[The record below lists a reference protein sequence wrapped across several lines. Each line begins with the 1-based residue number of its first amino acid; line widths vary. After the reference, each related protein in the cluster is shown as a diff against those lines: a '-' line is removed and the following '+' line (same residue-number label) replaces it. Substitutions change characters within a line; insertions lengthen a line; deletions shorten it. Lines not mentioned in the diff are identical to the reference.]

1 MDEQKTSSD
10 SHNSLFKRILYA
22 LGVAKPPDTTED
34 LEQEIQELIEEGE
47 EHGLISRQEGEMISS
62 IFDFRDTLIREIMTP
77 SSDIISASSTTSVSE
92 LVDLI
97 KKYGFSR
104 IPIYSDNPDHIIGI
118 LHAKD
123 LLIRG
128 CSESSNLIESMV
140 KPVFLAQENQKITTL
155 LRDFQS
161 KNTHMAIV
169 TDEFGSIRGLI
180 TLEDVLEEIVGEIED
195 ESDKPEEQWHLID
208 EQTLITS
215 GKVNLEE
222 IENFFHVAL
231 PDGPY
236 ESVAGFIIDKFDRV
250 PETGTKTFFQSLTF
264 TVLSASKR
272 RVETIKIHQDVSG
285 LTS

>member
-1 MDEQKTSSD
+1 
-10 SHNSLFKRILYA
+10 
-22 LGVAKPPDTTED
+22 
-34 LEQEIQELIEEGE
+34 
-47 EHGLISRQEGEMISS
+47 
-62 IFDFRDTLIREIMTP
+62 
-77 SSDIISASSTTSVSE
+77 ISASSTVTTRE
-92 LVDLI
+92 LIELI
-97 KKYGFSR
+97 RKHGFSR
-104 IPIYSDNPDHIIGI
+104 IPIYSENPDHIIGI

-123 LLIRG
+123 LLISG

-140 KPVFLAQENQKITTL
+140 KSVFFAQENQKITTL

-161 KNTHMAIV
+161 KNTHMAVV

-208 EQTLITS
+208 EHTLITS

-222 IENFFHVAL
+222 IENFFHVSL
-231 PDGPY
+231 PDGHY

-250 PETGTKTFFQSLTF
+250 PETGAETTFQSLTF

-272 RVETIKIHQDVSG
+272 RIETIKIHQDVSG

>member
-22 LGVAKPPDTTED
+22 LGVTKPPDTTED

-62 IFDFRDTLIREIMTP
+62 IFDFRETLIREIMTP
-77 SSDIISASSTTSVSE
+77 SSDIISASSTAPVCE
-92 LVDLI
+92 IIDLI
-97 KKYGFSR
+97 KKNGFSR
-104 IPIYSDNPDHIIGI
+104 IPIYSENPDHIIGI

-123 LLIRG
+123 LLICG
-128 CSESSNLIESMV
+128 ASESLISLKSMV
-140 KPVFLAQENQKITTL
+140 KPVFFAQENQKITTL
-155 LRDFQS
+155 LRDFQA

-208 EQTLITS
+208 EHTLITS

-222 IENFFHVAL
+222 IEIFFHITL

-250 PETGTKTFFQSLTF
+250 PETGAETVFQSLTF
-264 TVLSASKR
+264 TVLSANR
-272 RVETIKIHQDVSG
+272 RRIETVKIHQDVSG
-285 LTS
+285 LT